1 MTEKI
6 NMTTQEDHLLD
17 GLVWLIRLRWIAI
30 AGILITVLIT
40 AWILNIKLLV
50 VQIYAIAFIFFIFN
64 IIFLYRLNI
73 LKKASSKSIRALNF
87 QAHFQISIDLVCL
100 TALLHFTAGIENPF
114 IFYYIFHVIIASI
127 LLEQREAF
135 FQITFAV
142 ILFLGVSY
150 GECFGLIKHHS
161 LGLNSPFALYNN
173 KIYVFGL
180 SIVFIS
186 TLYISSYMAASISKK
201 LRKREQSLRDANR
214 LLKEKETIKSRYVL
228 KVTHDIKEDLAAIYG
243 CIEPVITGIIGT
255 LIEPQETMLK
265 RAQRRSKF
273 LIRYVNDLLVVTNMK
288 LTKNLKSIKF
298 SIPQI
303 VTDVSDH
310 ILEHADK
317 KNISYEVEID
327 SGIDEIEGIPESIK
341 QALINLLMNAI
352 KYTPDS
358 GKISLNVQ
366 QKNKSVLIKIKDNG
380 VGIPKNSLPKIF
392 DEFYRVENSKLN
404 DAQGSGLG
412 LAIVK
417 QIAQMHGGNVH
428 VESEVDVGS
437 TFYLEI
443 PYNFKRQDIT

>member
-1 MTEKI
+1 MTENIKI
-6 NMTTQEDHLLD
+6 ATQEDYLLD

-30 AGILITVLIT
+30 AGILTTVLIT
-40 AWILNIKLLV
+40 TWILNIKLLV
-50 VQIYAIAFIFFIFN
+50 VQIYTIAFVFLIFN
-64 IIFLYRLNI
+64 TIFLYRINV
-73 LKKASSKSIRALNF
+73 LKKASSKSIRALNS
-87 QAHFQISIDLVCL
+87 QAHFQISIDIVCL

-127 LLEQREAF
+127 LLERREAF
-135 FQITFAV
+135 LHITFAV
-142 ILFLGVSY
+142 ILFLGMSY

-161 LGLNSPFALYNN
+161 LGLVSPFAFYNN
-173 KIYVFGL
+173 KIYVIGI

-186 TLYISSYMAASISKK
+186 TLYISAYMASEISKK

-214 LLKEKETIKSRYVL
+214 LLKEKDTIKSRYVL

-243 CIEPVITGIIGT
+243 CIEPVIAGVMGP

-288 LTKNLKSIKF
+288 LTKKLKSKKF
-298 SIPQI
+298 SLPQI

-310 ILEHADK
+310 ILEHANK

-341 QALINLLMNAI
+341 QALVNLLMNAI
-352 KYTPDS
+352 KYTPVG
-358 GKISLNVQ
+358 GKILLNVQ
-366 QKNKSVLIKIKDNG
+366 QKDKSVLIKIKDTG
-380 VGIPKNSLPKIF
+380 IGIPRNSLPKIF
-392 DEFYRVENSKLN
+392 DEFYRVESSKFD

-417 QIAQMHGGNVH
+417 QIAQMHDGDIRVK
-428 VESEVDVGS
+428 SEVDIGS
-437 TFYLEI
+437 TFYLEL
-443 PYNFKRQDIT
+443 PFKQEI